1 MRKLLLATVAA
12 LGVSTAVASYADA
25 QVVMDNSTDGD
36 AFPTPG
42 QITVRLNGRYRF
54 YAGVLDEGAARTSN
68 FPATSAN
75 QTVNGVTV
83 QAVNTSNQ
91 GTNRLS
97 DYGFTTTSGSIPA
110 LTASPPMA

>member
-36 AFPTPG
+36 AFPQPG

-54 YAGVLDEGAARTSN
+54 YAGVLDEGGARTSN
-68 FPATSAN
+68 FAGTNAN
-75 QTVNGVTV
+75 PTVGTTTV
-83 QAVNTSNQ
+83 QAVNTGNQ
-91 GTNRLS
+91 GQNRLS
-97 DYGFTTTSGSIPA
+97 DYGFTNYVRLYPR
-110 LTASPPMA
+110 L